1 MLHSMPDNKH
11 EQYAEENIMNVG
23 EDVVEI
29 WDFDDGAMYGV
40 CTEEIVVAEVLISSG
55 YELVVLAVYC
65 GANFNIIASELVN
78 PLSY

>member
-1 MLHSMPDNKH
+1 
-11 EQYAEENIMNVG
+11 
-23 EDVVEI
+23 
-29 WDFDDGAMYGV
+29 MYGV

-65 GANFNIIASELVN
+65 GANFNIIASESVN